1 MLNVIKLGKDAH
13 SLHRDIIL
21 LCYNIYRVSGEVS
34 EFPVLPTGAYQGIID
49 TDALGSLMLIQDI
62 RIKCSENDSSL
73 ICLCSHEPVEQQID
87 THAYIN
93 GLQKAS
99 KSELKNRTIDKQ
111 SRDFKRTELW
121 LTTPSFA
128 VQEAV
133 VGV

>member
-1 MLNVIKLGKDAH
+1 M
-13 SLHRDIIL
+13 
-21 LCYNIYRVSGEVS
+21 
-34 EFPVLPTGAYQGIID
+34 LPTGAYQGIID

-111 SRDFKRTELW
+111 SREILKGQNYGWQHQASQSKKLW
-121 LTTPSFA
+121 WVFDCAGFDNQGRS
-128 VQEAV
+128 
-133 VGV
+133 GK